1 MATKTSELLSE
12 AAPRAV
18 AVVRALHDDQLDL
31 PTPCAD
37 YSVRDLMN
45 HLYQVVVNFQ
55 ELAAKRP
62 ANWDKTDYLTD
73 GWRDRFAAETERLI
87 GAWADPAA
95 LEGVSPGMG
104 LPPET
109 VGEMGLIDLTVHAWD
124 LARATGQP
132 FDAAPDVPAVLHAFM
147 DRMGDT
153 GQQMGAFAAPVAAPV
168 AAPPDASPLDR
179 ALARMGRHPAWSPR

>member
-1 MATKTSELLSE
+1 MATKTSELLAE

-18 AVVRALHDDQLDL
+18 AVVRAIRDDQLDL

-37 YSVRDLMN
+37 YSVRDLLH
-45 HLYQVVVNFQ
+45 HLYQVVVNFK

-62 ANWDKTDYLTD
+62 AKWDKTDLLTD

-87 GAWADPAA
+87 EAWADPAA
-95 LEGVSPGMG
+95 LEGVSPRVG
-104 LPPET
+104 LPRET

-132 FDAAPDVPAVLHAFM
+132 FEAAPDATAVAHAFM

-153 GQQMGAFAAPVAAPV
+153 GQRMGAFAAPVD
-168 AAPPDASPLDR
+168 APPNSSPFDR
-179 ALARMGRHPAWSPR
+179 ALARLGRHPAWSPH

>member
-18 AVVRALHDDQLDL
+18 AVVRAIREDQLDL

-37 YSVRDLMN
+37 YSVRDLVN

-73 GWRDRFAAETERLI
+73 GWQDRFAAETERLI

-104 LPPET
+104 LPSET

-132 FDAAPDVPAVLHAFM
+132 FDAAPDATAVLHAFM

-153 GQQMGAFAAPVAAPV
+153 GQRMGAFGAPVD
-168 AAPPDASPLDR
+168 APPDASPLDL
-179 ALARMGRHPAWSPR
+179 ALARTGRDPAWPPR